1 MGEAD
6 KIRIL
11 LLEDDVMIRELLT
24 KILTERG
31 YEVYP
36 YDTPAVCPL
45 QEEKNCRCSEKQTC
59 FDIILSD
66 LDMPILN
73 GLDFLESQKKKK
85 CKCESVAIMSGN
97 ITEDARLRAEK
108 IDIELFEK
116 PVSLKELFGWFDKVE
131 KNIDKDRVLLDWF
144 LK

>member
-1 MGEAD
+1 M
-6 KIRIL
+6 
-11 LLEDDVMIRELLT
+11 
-24 KILTERG
+24 
-31 YEVYP
+31 
-36 YDTPAVCPL
+36 
-45 QEEKNCRCSEKQTC
+45 QEEKNCQCSEKQTC

-108 IDIELFEK
+108 IDIESSIRQMENSATGQRLTAMAGAAAAHDIFEGISEA
-116 PVSLKELFGWFDKVE
+116 VAQQYEWTDQQSYGLMCR
-131 KNIDKDRVLLDWF
+131 IS
-144 LK
+144 